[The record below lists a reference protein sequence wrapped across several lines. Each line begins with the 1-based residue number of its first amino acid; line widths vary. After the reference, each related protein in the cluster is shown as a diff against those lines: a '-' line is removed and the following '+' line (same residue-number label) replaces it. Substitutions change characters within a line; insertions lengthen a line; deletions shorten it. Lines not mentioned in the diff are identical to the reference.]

1 MKWTIFGLTLMCS
14 IIMNGQNVS
23 FQTIS
28 IEPHLGFQN
37 YEHFK
42 RLVLISK
49 DGEAEHIKGFKFEWG
64 FTYKLRVKVTEL
76 SPELSDGTKYDFELD
91 KIISKTKVPES
102 TTFNLFIDPHVYYKN
117 SGVDEEDINKTLK
130 LVNDRT
136 YLYFD
141 HVEIIIPKNLISA
154 FNKIAN
160 GKLGKAGEFVYMS
173 NNRIRLVR
181 FK

>member
-49 DGEAEHIKGFKFEWG
+49 DGEAEHIKG
-64 FTYKLRVKVTEL
+64 L
-76 SPELSDGTKYDFELD
+76 
-91 KIISKTKVPES
+91 
-102 TTFNLFIDPHVYYKN
+102 NL
-117 SGVDEEDINKTLK
+117 
-130 LVNDRT
+130 
-136 YLYFD
+136 
-141 HVEIIIPKNLISA
+141 
-154 FNKIAN
+154 N
-160 GKLGKAGEFVYMS
+160 GDLHTNV
-173 NNRIRLVR
+173 L
-181 FK
+181 